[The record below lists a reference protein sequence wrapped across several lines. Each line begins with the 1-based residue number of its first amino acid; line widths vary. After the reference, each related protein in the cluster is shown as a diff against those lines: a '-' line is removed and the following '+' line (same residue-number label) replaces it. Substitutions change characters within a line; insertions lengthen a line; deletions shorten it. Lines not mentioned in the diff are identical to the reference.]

1 LEWVDFS
8 HDGDASFAGVYQP
21 PLPTN
26 TSSIGGFIATSNFAD
41 IWEFLELE
49 ETSAIKLVQKKA
61 KAICE
66 MHFDELTKYNS
77 KIAHP
82 VHDDELHQMCF
93 RSIFVYEM
101 FTTGYEFPEDYEI
114 TAVDTLDNQKLGW
127 SLGSILYEVN
137 SLPWDVARTVQVAQ
151 VKHAGKDKNKTEA
164 SVAAMAMNP
173 WNHGSGIS
181 MSESTVLLVA
191 VLVALVSMLAVFRRR
206 RGQGYREIPSGST
219 RMI

>member
-49 ETSAIKLVQKKA
+49 ETSAIKLVKKKA

-66 MHFDELTKYNS
+66 MDLDELTKYNS
-77 KIAHP
+77 RNAHG

-93 RSIFVYEM
+93 RSIFIYEM
-101 FTTGYEFPEDYEI
+101 FTTGYEFPEDYKI
-114 TAVDTLDNQKLGW
+114 TAVDTLGNQKLGW
-127 SLGSILYEVN
+127 ALGSMLYEVN
-137 SLPWDVARTVQVAQ
+137 SLPWDVARTVQV
-151 VKHAGKDKNKTEA
+151 KAGKHQQVEKA
-164 SVAAMAMNP
+164 SMAAMAANP

-181 MSESTVLLVA
+181 MSESTVLLMA
-191 VLVALVSMLAVFRRR
+191 VLVALVSMLAMFRRR
-206 RGQGYREIPSGST
+206 RGQGYREIPSAST
-219 RMI
+219 RI

>member
-137 SLPWDVARTVQVAQ
+137 SLPWDVARTVQ
-151 VKHAGKDKNKTEA
+151 A